1 MIKSNAVILLL
12 LISGA
17 PLYGQVLST
26 PNGSVSANGTANEV
40 HVNGQTKLIN
50 PSGRT
55 LMIERDDDDPW
66 ITFHDPGNYWYSMG
80 IDRSNNGVFILNNGG
95 TLGTYPHFVMNNTGF
110 VGIGS
115 FNPINELDVN
125 GTGRFRRQGSATSG
139 FTIGGDA
146 LTLKGWGPNNP
157 YIEWLNANSTRQGYL
172 GWNTDRLS
180 LVLENQHNFTIEG
193 GKVGIG
199 LTSPVATVQI
209 RSTTNSSSDNT
220 MRLDAPAIGSS
231 VSHIHHG
238 LTGDWYIRSA
248 NNAGKVVIQDYSG
261 GYVGIGTD
269 APQSKV
275 HISGGDVLL
284 QNSTSGFP
292 AMYFK
297 DVSGS
302 NTLRFDYN
310 SIIHGGGHLFVRAG
324 ESNNL
329 LLNDTGTGNVGIG
342 TQSPTEKLTVNG
354 TVYAK
359 EIKVDLSVPGP
370 DYVFAN
376 DYDLMS
382 LEEVKSYIEQHNHLP
397 GVPAASEMEQDGITL
412 GTMNMILLKKLEE
425 MTLYILQLK
434 NENDEIKKILRMN
447 QPEENRQ

>member
-1 MIKSNAVILLL
+1 MIKSNAVILLFL
-12 LISGA
+12 VSVA
-17 PLYGQVLST
+17 PLCGQVLST
-26 PNGSVSANGTANEV
+26 PNGGVSANGTANEV

-55 LMIERDDDDPW
+55 LMIERDDEDPW
-66 ITFHDPGNYWYSMG
+66 ITFHDPNNYWYSMG

-115 FNPINELDVN
+115 FNPIDELDVN
-125 GTGRFRRQGSATSG
+125 GRGRFRRQGSTTSG
-139 FTIGGDA
+139 FTIGPDA
-146 LTLKGWGPNNP
+146 LSLRGWGPNNP

-193 GKVGIG
+193 GKVG
-199 LTSPVATVQI
+199 V
-209 RSTTNSSSDNT
+209 
-220 MRLDAPAIGSS
+220 
-231 VSHIHHG
+231 
-238 LTGDWYIRSA
+238 
-248 NNAGKVVIQDYSG
+248 
-261 GYVGIGTD
+261 GTD
-269 APQSKV
+269 APQAKM

-284 QNSTSGFP
+284 QNTTSGYP

-310 SIIHGGGHLFVRAG
+310 SIIHGGGHLFIRAG

-382 LEEVKSYIEQHNHLP
+382 LEEVKAYIEQHSHLP
-397 GVPAASEMEQDGITL
+397 GVPAASEMERDGITL
-412 GTMNMILLKKLEE
+412 GTMNMILLKKMEE
-425 MTLYILQLK
+425 MTLYMIQLK
-434 NENDEIKKILRMN
+434 IENDEIKKILRMN
-447 QPEENRQ
+447 QPEKNHQ

>member
-12 LISGA
+12 LISVP

-26 PNGSVSANGTANEV
+26 PNGSVSSNGTADEV

-66 ITFHDPGNYWYSMG
+66 ITFHDPSNYWYSMG

-125 GTGRFRRQGSATSG
+125 GKGRFRRQGSATSG

-146 LTLKGWGPNNP
+146 LTLRGWGANNP

-209 RSTTNSSSDNT
+209 RSATNSSSDNT
-220 MRLDAPAIGSS
+220 MRLEAPAIGSS

-238 LTGDWYIRSA
+238 VKGDWYIRSA

-269 APQSKV
+269 APQAKL

-284 QNSTSGFP
+284 QNSTSGYP
-292 AMYFK
+292 SMYFK

-310 SIIHGGGHLFVRAG
+310 SIIHEGGHLFIRAG

-370 DYVFAN
+370 DYVFEK
-376 DYDLMS
+376 DYSLIS
-382 LEEVKSYIEQHNHLP
+382 LEELTKFIEQNKHLP
-397 GVPAASEMEQDGITL
+397 GVPNAKDMETEGIEV
-412 GTMNMILLKKLEE
+412 GTMNMILLRKIEE
-425 MTLYILQLK
+425 LTLYVIQLRAESQRQSEVIQQLK
-434 NENDEIKKILRMN
+434 K
-447 QPEENRQ
+447 P